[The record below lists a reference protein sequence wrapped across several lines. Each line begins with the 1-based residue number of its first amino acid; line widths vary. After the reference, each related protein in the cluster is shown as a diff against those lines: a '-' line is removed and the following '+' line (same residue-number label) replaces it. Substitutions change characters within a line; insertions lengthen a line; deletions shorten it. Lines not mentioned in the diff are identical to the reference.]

1 VRTDVRAEAPV
12 LTAKRA
18 RGRILAGSALFIA
31 GFTAVFTATIVLT
44 TGLGQA
50 LRIHQRAV
58 DVVVGVAI
66 VLLGLGFLGLVPGLQ
81 REVRIRKL
89 PAAGLAGAPVLGAVF
104 ALGWVPCIGPTLGAV
119 MGLAFTGGQ
128 TGRAVVLAIAYC
140 LGLGLPFLAFALGFR
155 RLLGVFAVLRRNS
168 RWVTRIGGALL
179 LVIGVAMI
187 TGGWGDFMNW
197 LRATVGTAGVNI

>member
-1 VRTDVRAEAPV
+1 

-31 GFTAVFTATIVLT
+31 GFTAVFTLTIVLVT
-44 TGLGQA
+44 WVGKALQIHEQA
-50 LRIHQRAV
+50 V
-58 DVVVGVAI
+58 EVGVGI
-66 VLLGLGFLGLVPGLQ
+66 VIILLGAAFLGLVPGLQ

-104 ALGWVPCIGPTLGAV
+104 AIGWVPCIGPTLGAV
-119 MGLAFTGGQ
+119 MGLSFTGGQ
-128 TGRAVVLAIAYC
+128 PGRAAVLGIAYC

-155 RLLGVFAVLRRNS
+155 RLLGVFAAVRRNS
-168 RWVTRIGGALL
+168 RWVTRVGGILL
-179 LVIGVAMI
+179 IVIGVAMV

-197 LRATVGTAGVNI
+197 LRATIGTAGVSI